1 MDSSVSAVDWKF
13 FGSRTKKIEESISQ
27 CRHANVLAYYFL
39 VQLQIFIYIFDANAI
54 EVYDGISLKFQ

>member
-1 MDSSVSAVDWKF
+1 MVSSFFTVAWKL
-13 FGSRTKKIEESISQ
+13 FGFCAEKIEESISQ

-54 EVYDGISLKFQ
+54 EVYDGLSLQFQ